1 LLLITTAR
9 AARRHAGESCVRRV
23 FIVYLV
29 FYYLLVAGAGMT
41 VWRSGLITHL
51 DRTWTFLVIGIAVAL
66 GVLLIVVSRD

>member
-1 LLLITTAR
+1 
-9 AARRHAGESCVRRV
+9 VRRV

-29 FYYLLVAGAGMT
+29 FYYLLVAGAVMT